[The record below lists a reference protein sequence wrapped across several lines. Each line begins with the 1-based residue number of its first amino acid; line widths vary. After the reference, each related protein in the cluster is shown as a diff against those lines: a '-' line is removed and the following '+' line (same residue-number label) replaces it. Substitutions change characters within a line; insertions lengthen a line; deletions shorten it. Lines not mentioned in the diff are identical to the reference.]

1 MYKLP
6 IGTRDFSTI
15 RTGNYIYVDKT
26 KKLVSLIE
34 NGRKYFLSK
43 PVGFGKSLMIS
54 TLTKLFSRKIELFNG
69 LYAEKWLT
77 RNLKN
82 SHPYLI

>member
-1 MYKLP
+1 
-6 IGTRDFSTI
+6 
-15 RTGNYIYVDKT
+15 
-26 KKLVSLIE
+26 
-34 NGRKYFLSK
+34 
-43 PVGFGKSLMIS
+43 MIS

-82 SHPYLI
+82 SHPVLNLDFSIINTKDYKIFEKSLQRKIASLAEDFSINLPNENLEDSSYFSFT